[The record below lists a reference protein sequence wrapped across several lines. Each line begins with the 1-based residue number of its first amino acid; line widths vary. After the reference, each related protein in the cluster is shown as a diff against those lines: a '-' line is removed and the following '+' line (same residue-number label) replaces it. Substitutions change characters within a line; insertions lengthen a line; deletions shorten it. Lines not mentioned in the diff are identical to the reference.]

1 VSENDLNMQK
11 KISIEQHKESLML
24 ATNLLEFG
32 DIYSLFY
39 ENKCAWMIIPQ
50 QRHEN
55 GNFWIKRGLLRYG
68 TTYVM
73 CCAKNINCDSCE
85 TI

>member
-1 VSENDLNMQK
+1 
-11 KISIEQHKESLML
+11 ML

-32 DIYSLFY
+32 DIYSLFH
-39 ENKCAWMIIPQ
+39 EKKCAWMIIPQ

-68 TTYVM
+68 TIYAM
-73 CCAKNINCDSCE
+73 CCAKAS
-85 TI
+85 TVTAVKLKFLGQR